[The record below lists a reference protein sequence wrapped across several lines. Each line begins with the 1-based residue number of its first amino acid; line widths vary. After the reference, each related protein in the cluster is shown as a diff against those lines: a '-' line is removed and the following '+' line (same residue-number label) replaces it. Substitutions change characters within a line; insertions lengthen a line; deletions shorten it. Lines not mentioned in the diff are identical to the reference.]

1 MMRSEFI
8 ERTGFEPT
16 ADEYAEIEQEYMG
29 CDIDKDLFCKQWKK
43 QGGIERMMRRRAR
56 RIEELEDSLKK
67 AESDYD
73 RMDAQ
78 YCTTINEL
86 RNEKKA
92 MQDKYDNDMK
102 GRFDYE
108 SLLEEENK
116 RLERQAEELEDKI
129 DTLKKAF
136 KILTGKEEQE

>member
-43 QGGIERMMRRRAR
+43 RGGIERMMRRRAR

-116 RLERQAEELEDKI
+116 RLERQVEELEDKI